1 MAARVQA
8 LTAAMA
14 GWVELRGPAR
24 VPQPRRLAMPDPA
37 AAPLTLAPAAQRTEW
52 VDVVI
57 PEGVE
62 KGKKFSFEYGGVL
75 YKVRA
80 TEAAGQAMRLSAL
93 MFADEGGGAAA
104 EAETAAVAGA
114 VAGAGAGAGAVQ
126 VAVRPMGRVE
136 RRRMRKISHHRN
148 ARKRDSSQPE

>member
-1 MAARVQA
+1 M
-8 LTAAMA
+8 
-14 GWVELRGPAR
+14 RGGS
-24 VPQPRRLAMPDPA
+24 
-37 AAPLTLAPAAQRTEW
+37 TFT
-52 VDVVI
+52 
-57 PEGVE
+57 
-62 KGKKFSFEYGGVL
+62 FEYGGVL

-80 TEAAGQAMRLSAL
+80 AVAAGQTMRLPAL

-104 EAETAAVAGA
+104 EAETVAVAGA